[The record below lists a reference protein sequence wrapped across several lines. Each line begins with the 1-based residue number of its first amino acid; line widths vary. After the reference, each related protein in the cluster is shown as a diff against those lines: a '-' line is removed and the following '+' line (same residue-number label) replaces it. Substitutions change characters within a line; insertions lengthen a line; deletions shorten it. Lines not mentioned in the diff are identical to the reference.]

1 MNPALLRPLATNA
14 ALIAGMAVLVFGA
27 AGTLAWWQGW
37 LFLLAYVA
45 WAVGASI
52 WLYHHDPAL
61 FARRLRGGPFAEK
74 EPAQKI
80 IMGLMSVLF
89 VAALLVPALDHR
101 FGWTRAPAW
110 LGPAGDA
117 LFSLGWLVIMAVFR
131 ENSFTAATI
140 EIMPGQAVIATGPY
154 AIIRHPMYAGGF
166 LLLAGIPIALGSL
179 WGLLAVLA
187 MLPGLIWRLLDE
199 ERLLLRDLPGYADY
213 TATVRSRL
221 LPGLW

>member
-1 MNPALLRPLATNA
+1 
-14 ALIAGMAVLVFGA
+14 
-27 AGTLAWWQGW
+27 
-37 LFLLAYVA
+37 
-45 WAVGASI
+45 
-52 WLYHHDPAL
+52 
-61 FARRLRGGPFAEK
+61 
-74 EPAQKI
+74 
-80 IMGLMSVLF
+80 
-89 VAALLVPALDHR
+89 
-101 FGWTRAPAW
+101 
-110 LGPAGDA
+110 
-117 LFSLGWLVIMAVFR
+117 
-131 ENSFTAATI
+131 
-140 EIMPGQAVIATGPY
+140 MPGQAVIATGPY